1 MFYDY
6 LYFRI
11 SADELTIMSQSGS
24 QLTQCSQYSIVERF
38 VYKCLVKSISE
49 IPLIKK
55 VCL

>member
-24 QLTQCSQYSIVERF
+24 QLT
-38 VYKCLVKSISE
+38 
-49 IPLIKK
+49 
-55 VCL
+55 

>member
-24 QLTQCSQYSIVERF
+24 QLTQSSQYSDAERF

>member
-11 SADELTIMSQSGS
+11 YVDELTIMSQSGS
-24 QLTQCSQYSIVERF
+24 QLTQSSQYSDAERF